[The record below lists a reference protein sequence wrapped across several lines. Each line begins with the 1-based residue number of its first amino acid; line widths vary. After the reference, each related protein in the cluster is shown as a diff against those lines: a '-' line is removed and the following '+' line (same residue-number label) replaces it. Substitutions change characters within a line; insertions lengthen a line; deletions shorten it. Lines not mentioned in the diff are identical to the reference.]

1 MKPAIQVV
9 TPRGGYAMRRTIDRI
24 LVPTDFSTTAD
35 AALDYARVLAARF
48 GAELRL
54 LHVLEDQYLG
64 GSFAG
69 EVYIPEPSN
78 LRAAL
83 TKEAEALLAK
93 RVAPLRRE
101 SLQVD
106 AAVVVG
112 RSFRAIVDHA
122 DEYGADLI
130 VMGTHGRTGIPHLL
144 LGSVAERIVRTATC
158 PVLTVRETPV
168 PATEPAIAQAMV
180 STVV

>member
-1 MKPAIQVV
+1 
-9 TPRGGYAMRRTIDRI
+9 MRTTIDRI

-35 AALDYARVLAARF
+35 AALDYARVLAVRF

-64 GSFAG
+64 GVSSG
-69 EVYIPEPSN
+69 EVYIPEPSD

-83 TKEAEALLAK
+83 TKEADALLAK
-93 RVAPLRRE
+93 RVDPLR
-101 SLQVD
+101 D
-106 AAVVVG
+106 ANLRVNASVVVG

-122 DEYGADLI
+122 SAYGADLI
-130 VMGTHGRTGIPHLL
+130 VMGTHGRTGIQHLL

-168 PATEPAIAQAMV
+168 PATEPAVAHVTA
-180 STVV
+180 STIV